1 MSVKATEV
9 DTVLNVLGGKGLY
22 QHVHH
27 LLIVLCS
34 FSAAFQLLDMIFI
47 GRIIPHQC
55 SAPPNGTGITIAEV
69 ELSSSNYTVEYG
81 QCNIYIKYNTTS
93 SINTEHKLPC
103 IYGMTYTERK
113 DASIV
118 SEFDLVCERGA
129 LGDLPQ
135 TLLILGQA
143 MGALVLPFFSDRYGR
158 KSTNIISHVGVMVIG
173 VATAFSNSYITFA
186 ILRLLMGIV
195 QQGIVLTMATYAIE
209 VYPTVYRRYV
219 GVIGT
224 FLWGICVIA
233 LTPFGYFLR
242 MESWRTQQ
250 LAFCSVSLYVII
262 QIIFLDESFRWL
274 IANGKYDIALKN
286 IKKAAKWNKI
296 DVNMV
301 VEKFNELIGRQTVI
315 IPEPEKGDQLLLNE
329 DETKPIEK
337 IEKYSLLD
345 ILKRKKLALNTVIL
359 WYLWCT
365 AALSYFGL
373 FFTSSSLAG
382 DKYLNFFLNALMEF
396 PPGLIFLLI
405 IDRYGRKK
413 TLATFYALCG
423 TGMILATI
431 IRVTSDSY
439 AASICITILSLVGKL
454 GAGGA
459 FCTCFFY
466 TPEIFPTNLRN
477 VGLGSASI
485 AARVGGMLGPFSRVL
500 AQHISWGP
508 GAIFGG
514 CCLLATLL
522 VTILPETRGKE
533 LPQTMADVKL
543 LYKKVPDGSIL
554 KLKDGK
560 TKIYQS

>member
-1 MSVKATEV
+1 
-9 DTVLNVLGGKGLY
+9 
-22 QHVHH
+22 
-27 LLIVLCS
+27 
-34 FSAAFQLLDMIFI
+34 
-47 GRIIPHQC
+47 
-55 SAPPNGTGITIAEV
+55 
-69 ELSSSNYTVEYG
+69 
-81 QCNIYIKYNTTS
+81 
-93 SINTEHKLPC
+93 
-103 IYGMTYTERK
+103 MTYTERK

-158 KSTNIISHVGVMVIG
+158 KTTNIISHVGVMGIG

-224 FLWGICVIA
+224 FTWGICVIA

-286 IKKAAKWNKI
+286 IKKAARWNK
-296 DVNMV
+296 VNVNLV
-301 VEKFNELIGRQTVI
+301 VDKFNELIGRQTVVR
-315 IPEPEKGDQLLLNE
+315 PKAEQGNELLLNE
-329 DETKPIEK
+329 GETKPVEK

-345 ILKRKKLALNTVIL
+345 ILKRKKLALNTFIL

-382 DKYLNFFLNALMEF
+382 DKYLNYFLNALMEF
-396 PPGLIFLLI
+396 PPALIFLLI

-522 VTILPETRGKE
+522 ITILPETNGKE

-543 LYKKVPDGSIL
+543 LYKKMSDGSTV

-560 TKIYQS
+560 TKKYKS

>member
-1 MSVKATEV
+1 MAVKAMEV
-9 DTVLNVLGGKGLY
+9 DTVLNALGGKGIY

-27 LLIVLCS
+27 LLMALTS

-47 GRIIPHQC
+47 GRIIPHEC
-55 SAPPNGTGITIAEV
+55 SAPPNGTGITIAGV

-81 QCNIYIKYNTTS
+81 QCNIYIKYNTTT
-93 SINTEHKLPC
+93 SISTEHTLPC
-103 IYGMTYTERK
+103 LYGMTYTERK

-158 KSTNIISHVGVMVIG
+158 KPTNIISHACLLGIG

-195 QQGIVLTMATYAIE
+195 QQGVVLTSATYTIE
-209 VYPTVYRRYV
+209 VYPTLYRRYV
-219 GVIGT
+219 GIIGT
-224 FLWGICVIA
+224 VVWGTCVVA
-233 LTPFGYFLR
+233 MTPFGYYLR

-262 QIIFLDESFRWL
+262 EVIFLDESFRWL
-274 IANGKYDIALKN
+274 IANGKYGIALKN
-286 IKKAAKWNKI
+286 IKKAARWNKV

-301 VEKFNELIGRQTVI
+301 VDRFNELIGRQTLI
-315 IPEPEKGDQLLLNE
+315 IPKPEKGNELLLNE
-329 DETKPIEK
+329 GETKPVEK

-345 ILKRKKLALNTVIL
+345 ILKRKKLALNTFIL

-373 FFTSSSLAG
+373 FFTSSSLVG
-382 DKYLNFFLNALMEF
+382 DKYLNFFLYALMEF
-396 PPGLIFLLI
+396 PAGIIFVLI
-405 IDRYGRKK
+405 IDRFGRKK
-413 TLATFYALCG
+413 TLATFFTLCG
-423 TGMILATI
+423 TGMIIATI
-431 IRVTSDSY
+431 IKVSSDSY

-459 FCTCFFY
+459 FGACFFY

-485 AARVGGMLGPFSRVL
+485 AARVGGMLGPFSRLL
-500 AQHISWGP
+500 AQHIAWGP
-508 GAIFGG
+508 GAVFGG

-522 VTILPETRGKE
+522 ITILPETKGKE

-543 LYKKVPDGSIL
+543 LYKKIPDGLTL
-554 KLKDGK
+554 KREDGK
-560 TKIYQS
+560 TMIFKS

>member
-1 MSVKATEV
+1 MAVKGTEV

-22 QHVHH
+22 QRVHH
-27 LLIVLCS
+27 LLIS
-34 FSAAFQLLDMIFI
+34 FTAFSAAFQLLDMIFI
-47 GRIIPHQC
+47 GRIIPHEC
-55 SAPPNGTGITIAEV
+55 AAPPNGTGITIAGV

-81 QCNIYIKYNTTS
+81 QCNIYIKYNTTT
-93 SINTEHKLPC
+93 SINTEHTLPC
-103 IYGMTYTERK
+103 IYGMTYSERK

-158 KSTNIISHVGVMVIG
+158 KPTNIISHVGMIAIG

-195 QQGIVLTMATYAIE
+195 QQGVVLTYATYSIE
-209 VYPTVYRRYV
+209 VYPTQYRRYV
-219 GVIGT
+219 GVVGNVV
-224 FLWGICVIA
+224 WGICVVSM
-233 LTPFGYFLR
+233 TPFGYFLR
-242 MESWRTQQ
+242 MESWRTLQ

-262 QIIFLDESFRWL
+262 VVIFLDESFRWL
-274 IANGKYDIALKN
+274 VANGKYDIALKN
-286 IKKAAKWNKI
+286 IKKAAKWNKV
-296 DVNMV
+296 DVNV
-301 VEKFNELIGRQTVI
+301 AVDTFNELVGRQTLI
-315 IPEPEKGDQLLLNE
+315 IPEPEKGNELLLNE
-329 DETKPIEK
+329 GETKPVEK

-345 ILKRKKLALNTVIL
+345 ILKRKKLALNTFIL

-373 FFTSSSLAG
+373 FFTSSSLVG
-382 DKYLNFFLNALMEF
+382 DKYLNFFLYAIMEF
-396 PPGLIFLLI
+396 PSGMIFFLIV
-405 IDRYGRKK
+405 DRFGRKK
-413 TLATFYALCG
+413 TLRTFYALCG

-431 IRVTSDSY
+431 IKVSSDSY

-459 FCTCFFY
+459 FGACFFY

-522 VTILPETRGKE
+522 ITILPETRGKE

-543 LYKKVPDGSIL
+543 LYKKIPDGS
-554 KLKDGK
+554 KEGK
-560 TKIYQS
+560 TKIFKS